1 MKSIKNNQSGFTLPE
16 LMIFV
21 YFLVVICA
29 IIGWIANIVRLA
41 GCNFDV
47 IGAEIVLRIVGI
59 FLAPMG
65 AILGFF
71 GHF

>member
-29 IIGWIANIVRLA
+29 IIGWIANIVRLT

-47 IGAEIVLRIVGI
+47 LGPEIVLRIIGI
-59 FLAPMG
+59 FMVPIG
-65 AILGFF
+65 VILGFI